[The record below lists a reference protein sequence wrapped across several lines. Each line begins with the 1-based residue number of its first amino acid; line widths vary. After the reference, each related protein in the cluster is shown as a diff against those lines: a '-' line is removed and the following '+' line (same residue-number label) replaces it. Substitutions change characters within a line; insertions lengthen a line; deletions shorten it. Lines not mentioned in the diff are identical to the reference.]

1 MRTTVQAMIML
12 LLDSFV
18 PMAVPTIGSSFGGGT
33 FDGETKLA
41 KLS

>member
-1 MRTTVQAMIML
+1 MVML

-33 FDGETKLA
+33 LAGETKLD
-41 KLS
+41 